1 MPQKNAPFSPYLNLG
16 EFVLALS
23 RAMDMANPQLAD
35 HAPRVAAIA
44 HRIGSALGLEED
56 DLHTLLFSALLHDTG
71 ISSSEM
77 KLQAADF
84 DVGLNAQQH
93 SLDGGELFRDSD
105 LLDFT
110 EPVISNH
117 HIHWPDIH
125 PGQTELSSPQMLGN
139 LIHLADRVEVLLCR
153 DEPVL
158 LQKDAIQE
166 RIGKKREKIFAPVLV
181 DTLLSQGRREAF
193 WLDIESG
200 RGAQGVRDF
209 VLAKGMHMPLLQ
221 VRNLSSIFASIIDR
235 KSPYT
240 SKHSHGVAQNAA
252 QIATFL
258 GYSPPE
264 TLRIEIAALLHDL
277 GKLSIPDSIL
287 EKPDSLTERERLWMN
302 QHSFYTLHLLE
313 EISYLE
319 DIAHWAASHH
329 EKLDGS
335 GYPFRLGAEE
345 IPPEARI
352 LAVSDIYQALREA
365 RPYRPPKPQEEAFV
379 ILRDMALKGEL
390 DPDIVRAL
398 EESALRWP
406 DPDHQE

>member
-23 RAMDMANPQLAD
+23 RAMDLANPQLTD
-35 HAPRVAAIA
+35 HAPRVATIA
-44 HRIGSALGLEED
+44 HQIGIALELEED
-56 DLHTLLFSALLHDTG
+56 DLHALLFSALLHDTG

-117 HIHWPDIH
+117 HIHWPNIRPEETH
-125 PGQTELSSPQMLGN
+125 LSSPQMLGN
-139 LIHLADRVEVLLCR
+139 LIHLADRVEVLLNR
-153 DEPVL
+153 DEPIL
-158 LQKDAIQE
+158 LQKNAVQE
-166 RIGKKREKIFAPVLV
+166 KIDRQREKVFAPFLV
-181 DTLLSQGRREAF
+181 DTLLSLGRREAF

-200 RGAQGVRDF
+200 RGTEAVRGFVCEHGMHIPLPQVRD
-209 VLAKGMHMPLLQ
+209 
-221 VRNLSSIFASIIDR
+221 LSSIFASIIDR

-240 SKHSHGVAQNAA
+240 FWHSHGVAQNAA
-252 QIATFL
+252 EMATFL
-258 GYSPPE
+258 GYAPPE

-287 EKPDSLTERERLWMN
+287 EKPDSLTERERLCMS
-302 QHSFYTLHLLE
+302 QHSFHTLHLLE
-313 EISYLE
+313 GITYFEEIGR
-319 DIAHWAASHH
+319 WAAYHH

-345 IPPEARI
+345 VPTEARI

-406 DPDHQE
+406 DLDHQE